1 MVIQFIL
8 DTLQTIIPVFY
19 TFTVWNNLE
28 SKVSFRRHI
37 ATGSVATLLYWVVNI
52 FIETDFAGEYLLLL
66 AMSAGFITVAHLVTY
81 AVYLLKKKS
90 SQNVWNFLVSIFTV
104 LGLILMVISLIYIV
118 WQIIQ

>member
-19 TFTVWNNLE
+19 TFTVWNNLA
-28 SKVSFRRHI
+28 SKSSFRRHF
-37 ATGSVATLLYWVVNI
+37 ATGVVATLLYWVVSI
-52 FIETDFAGEYLLLL
+52 LIETDFAGEYLLLL
-66 AMSAGFITVAHLVTY
+66 AMSAGFITLAHLVTY

-104 LGLILMVISLIYIV
+104 LGLILMVISLVYIV